1 MKSILDPRFRYVPSC
16 STDVRK
22 TFERVRLEQH
32 ATQERQAAQFRL
44 LRLSPQ
50 KRSGN
55 S

>member
-16 STDVRK
+16 STDLRK
-22 TFERVRLEQH
+22 TFERVRLEQRSKE
-32 ATQERQAAQFRL
+32 ERQAAQFRL